1 MPKIIAPLTDLL
13 IRNAKPRE
21 RPYKMFDGDGMYL
34 VVAPTG
40 SRIWR
45 FKFRQAN
52 GKENTLTFGP
62 YPEITLQD
70 AREKR
75 LATRRLLL
83 QGIDP
88 AKHRDDAKRLAK
100 DKASNTFE
108 KIAREWH
115 SNKVPTWSERT
126 AKNTIQRLQA
136 DIFPA
141 IGRMPIDEIKH
152 RDLIAALRKIEERGA
167 SEVAHRLKA
176 VCASIFSYAIQCGFT
191 ERNLVTDMKDVL
203 KTVRAGH
210 FAAINADELPQFLA
224 ILDRNEA
231 RMFAPTRIALRLMLL
246 CFVRTSELIET
257 PWGEIDL
264 ERGEW
269 IIPWQRMKRGKLT
282 VNPDMTNHHVCLSR
296 QALEL
301 LRELHAITGR
311 SKYLFPNQRDHEKPI
326 SNNTILVALG
336 RMGYKGKMTGHGFR
350 ALAMSTIK
358 ERLGYR
364 HEVVDRQL
372 AHAPKDKVASAYDRA
387 QFLAERRRMMQDWA
401 DYIDAVSGKGVPPQ
415 TPRLTLVSGEFSRD
429 GGTGGH
435 HV

>member
-1 MPKIIAPLTDLL
+1 MAKLIVPLSELQVK
-13 IRNAKPRE
+13 NAKPKDK
-21 RPYKMFDGDGMYL
+21 PYKLSDGGGLFVEVM
-34 VVAPTG
+34 PSG

-45 FKFRQAN
+45 WKFRQAN
-52 GKENTLTFGP
+52 GKENALTFGP

-75 LATRRLLL
+75 LAARRLVL

-88 AKHRDDAKRLAK
+88 AKHRDDAKRLLKERA
-100 DKASNTFE
+100 ANTFE

-115 SNKVPTWSERT
+115 ANRVPTWSERT
-126 AKNTIQRLQA
+126 AKNVLQRLEA

-141 IGRMPIDEIKH
+141 IGRKPIDELKH
-152 RDLIAALRKIEERGA
+152 LDVIAALRKIEERGA
-167 SEVAHRLKA
+167 SEIAHRQKA
-176 VCASIFSYAIQCGFT
+176 VCATIFSYAIQCGFT

-210 FAAINADELPQFLA
+210 FAAIETDELPQFLA

-257 PWGEIDL
+257 PWSEIDL

-296 QALEL
+296 QALAL

-401 DYIDAVSGKGVPPQ
+401 DYIDAVSGKGAPPQ

-429 GGTGGH
+429 GGAGGH

>member
-1 MPKIIAPLTDLL
+1 MRARLIDRSAQLYLIHAQHNATAFAHAP
-13 IRNAKPRE
+13 A
-21 RPYKMFDGDGMYL
+21 
-34 VVAPTG
+34 A
-40 SRIWR
+40 
-45 FKFRQAN
+45 
-52 GKENTLTFGP
+52 
-62 YPEITLQD
+62 
-70 AREKR
+70 
-75 LATRRLLL
+75 
-83 QGIDP
+83 
-88 AKHRDDAKRLAK
+88 
-100 DKASNTFE
+100 NTFE

-115 SNKVPTWSERT
+115 ANKVPTWSERI
-126 AKNTIQRLQA
+126 AKNVLQRLEA

-141 IGRMPIDEIKH
+141 IGRKPIDELRH
-152 RDLIAALRKIEERGA
+152 PRRDRCVAQDRRARRKR
-167 SEVAHRLKA
+167 SCPRQKA
-176 VCASIFSYAIQCGFT
+176 VCAQIFSYAIQCGFT

-210 FAAINADELPQFLA
+210 FAAIDADELPQFLA
-224 ILDRNEA
+224 VLDRNEA
-231 RMFAPTRIALRLMLL
+231 RMFVPTRIALRLMLL

-257 PWGEIDL
+257 PWSEIDL

-311 SKYLFPNQRDHEKPI
+311 SRHLFPNQRDHEKPI

-401 DYIDAVSGKGVPPQ
+401 DYVDAVSGRGAPPQ
-415 TPRLTLVSGEFSRD
+415 AHRLVLVNDEFGRD
-429 GGTGGH
+429 GGMGGPRA
-435 HV
+435 

>member
-1 MPKIIAPLTDLL
+1 MPKIIVPLTDAR

-21 RPYKMFDGDGMYL
+21 KLYKMFDGDGLYIE
-34 VVAPTG
+34 VTTSG

-45 FKFRQAN
+45 FKFRQPN
-52 GKENTLTFGP
+52 GKENVLTFGP

-75 LATRRLLL
+75 LATRRLML

-88 AKHRDDAKRLAK
+88 AKHRDDAKRQRKERAC
-100 DKASNTFE
+100 NTFE

-115 SNKVPTWSERT
+115 ANKVPTWSERT
-126 AKNTIQRLQA
+126 AKNTLQRLEA

-141 IGRMPIDEIKH
+141 IGHRPIDELEH
-152 RDLIAALRKIEERGA
+152 RDVIAALRKIEERGA
-167 SEVAHRLKA
+167 SEVAHRQKA
-176 VCASIFSYAIQCGFT
+176 VCAQIFSYAIQCGFT
-191 ERNLVTDMKDVL
+191 ERNLVSDMKDVL

-210 FAAINADELPQFLA
+210 FAAIDADELPQFLT

-257 PWGEIDL
+257 PWSEIDL

-301 LRELHAITGR
+301 LRELHTITGR
-311 SKYLFPNQRDHEKPI
+311 SKHLFPNQRDHEKPI

-387 QFLAERRRMMQDWA
+387 QFLVERRKMMQDWA
-401 DYIDAVSGKGVPPQ
+401 DYIDAVSGKGPFPQ
-415 TPRLTLVSGEFSRD
+415 TPRLMLVSDERSRNGE
-429 GGTGGH
+429 TGGRH
-435 HV
+435 A

>member
-1 MPKIIAPLTDLL
+1 MAKLIVPLTELQVK
-13 IRNAKPRE
+13 NAKPKDK
-21 RPYKMFDGDGMYL
+21 PYKLFDGGGLFIEVM
-34 VVAPTG
+34 PSG

-45 FKFRQAN
+45 WKFRQAN
-52 GKENTLTFGP
+52 GKENALTFGP
-62 YPEITLQD
+62 YPEITMQD

-75 LATRRLLL
+75 LAGRRLLL

-88 AKHRDDAKRLAK
+88 AKHRDDAKRLLK
-100 DKASNTFE
+100 DRAANTFE

-115 SNKVPTWSERT
+115 ANKVPTWSERT
-126 AKNTIQRLQA
+126 AKNTLQRLEA
-136 DIFPA
+136 DIFPTL
-141 IGRMPIDEIKH
+141 GRRPIDELKH
-152 RDLIAALRKIEERGA
+152 QDVIAVLRKIEERGA
-167 SEVAHRLKA
+167 SEVAHRQKA
-176 VCASIFSYAIQCGFT
+176 VCNQIFSYAIQCGFT
-191 ERNLVTDMKDVL
+191 ERNLVADMKDVL

-210 FAAINADELPQFLA
+210 FAAIEADELPQFLS

-257 PWGEIDL
+257 PWSEIDL

-282 VNPDMTNHHVCLSR
+282 VNPDTTNHHVCMSR

-311 SKYLFPNQRDHEKPI
+311 SKHLFPNQRDHEKPI
-326 SNNTILVALG
+326 SNNTLLVALG

-387 QFLAERRRMMQDWA
+387 QFLAERRKMMQDWA
-401 DYIDAVSGKGVPPQ
+401 DYIDAVSSKGAPPQ
-415 TPRLTLVSGEFSRD
+415 APTLTLVNDEFGRD
-429 GGTGGH
+429 SETGGRH
-435 HV
+435 A